1 MGPAREPPGT
11 GCRGARRRSVASRA
25 VTPDPSELRSVV
37 EHLAA
42 MDRPSAS
49 PGERAAAE
57 WIAGALRERGCRVEL
72 ESEAAHGGYWW
83 PLGLLGGLAAA
94 GGLAGLRGRRAA
106 AILAGGFA
114 SSAMADD
121 LRSGKLWFRRRFLPR
136 RSTTNVVGVAGDP
149 DAGHTLILTAHYDAP
164 HTGIVFHPAPQ
175 RAFGERFPTLLERSN
190 TSIPV
195 MWPVF
200 AGPLL
205 VLFGALAGSRR
216 ALRAG
221 AALGAA
227 TAAAMADIGNRG
239 TVPGAN
245 DNLSAVSA
253 LLAVARTVHERP
265 VRGLR
270 LLFVATGSEESL
282 QEGMLAFAA
291 RHFGEMDPAET
302 SFLNLESVGSPQLA
316 ILEGEGMLTM
326 RDYPQAFRDI
336 VAAAADERGI
346 HLQRGLRNASA
357 TDGLI
362 PLKHGYPCA
371 SLVSVTWWK
380 AISNYHWPTD
390 VPENVNFETVA
401 QAVEVAEAVVRRMA
415 DAGAPDGDGARPSA
429 A

>member
-1 MGPAREPPGT
+1 M
-11 GCRGARRRSVASRA
+11 
-25 VTPDPSELRSVV
+25 TPDPAELRAVV
-37 EHLAA
+37 ERLAV

-57 WIAGALRERGCRVEL
+57 WIAEALRARGCRVEL
-72 ESEAAHGGYWW
+72 ESEVAHGGYWW
-83 PLGLLGGLAAA
+83 PLGLLAGLAAA

-121 LRSGKLWFRRRFLPR
+121 LGSGRLWFRRRFL
-136 RSTTNVVGVAGDP
+136 RSRTTTNVLGVAGDRE
-149 DAGHTLILTAHYDAP
+149 ARRTLVLTAHYDAP
-164 HTGIVFHPAPQ
+164 HTGLVFHPAPQ
-175 RAFGERFPTLLERSN
+175 RIFGERFPKLLERSD
-190 TSIPV
+190 TSLPV

-205 VLFGALAGSRR
+205 VLLGGLAGSRR

-221 AALGAA
+221 AMLG
-227 TAAAMADIGNRG
+227 TGTVAAMADIGSRG

-245 DNLSAVSA
+245 DNLSAVAA
-253 LLAVARTVHERP
+253 LLAVARAVHERP

-291 RHFGEMDPAET
+291 RHFGAMDPATT

-316 ILEGEGMLTM
+316 LLEGEGMLTM
-326 RDYPQAFRDI
+326 RDYPRAFRDV
-336 VAAAADERGI
+336 VAAAAHDRDI
-346 HLQRGLRNASA
+346 HLWRGLRTANA

-380 AISNYHWPTD
+380 SIANYHWPTD

-415 DAGAPDGDGARPSA
+415 DAQAADGRAARPSA